1 MRLCELPFERRAL
14 PNLLREQAAAI
25 PDAIWVRSDE
35 DRFSFGTADRVVDTY
50 ARGLAALGVGPGS
63 LVAVMMENSPE
74 MIWAIMAITRLG
86 AIFVAVNAALK
97 AGFLRH
103 VLNHSGA
110 TAIILDGHL
119 GPRLAAVL
127 AETPLLRLAIVAGDG
142 APIAHLRT
150 LSLSELRVSGD
161 GPVECPARGDDLM
174 AILYTSGT
182 TGASKGV
189 AMSHNYWYEAVM
201 SLHER
206 RDIRDGDV
214 FYVSSPM
221 FHAAALLQQVFTP
234 LALGLSLAVDR
245 RFSVSGFWDRLRHY
259 RATQIF
265 TMSAQHLW
273 LWNAPPRADDAD
285 NPARVWGAVPLAAEL
300 HEPFKRRFGIEH
312 LWNTY
317 GQTEAMVVAS
327 TDVRR
332 PHKAGSSG
340 WARPEVELAV
350 VDDLDRPVLAG
361 AVGELVV
368 RPRTPYT
375 LMSGYWRDS
384 EATVAAD
391 RNLWY
396 HTGDLA
402 RIDTDGEVFFLDR
415 KADYLRVH
423 GENISSFEV
432 EAAVVEHPE
441 IAEAAVVG
449 VPSGPGDTEE
459 ELMVYVILKPP
470 SRLDALGVFR
480 HCLESLPRFAV
491 PRFIEVVDELPRTP
505 TDRVRKAEL
514 RRRGVSSATWDR
526 IAAGHEILR

>member
-25 PDAIWVRSDE
+25 PDAIWVRFDD
-35 DRFSFGTADRVVDTY
+35 DRFSFAAADRIVDAY
-50 ARGLAALGVGPGS
+50 ARGLAGLGVGLES

-86 AIFVAVNAALK
+86 GVFVAVNTALK
-97 AGFLRH
+97 GGFLRH
-103 VLNHSGA
+103 VLNQSGA
-110 TAIILDGHL
+110 TVIIIDGHL
-119 GPRLAAVL
+119 GERLAAVE
-127 AETPLLRLAIVAGDG
+127 AETPQLQLAIVAGD
-142 APIAHLRT
+142 AWPFAHLRT
-150 LSLSELRVSGD
+150 LSLAELQVDGG
-161 GPVECPARGDDLM
+161 GPVECPKRGDDVM
-174 AILYTSGT
+174 TILYTSGT

-201 SLHER
+201 SLRER

-259 RATQIF
+259 GATQVF

-273 LWNAPPRADDAD
+273 LWNAAPRADDAD
-285 NPARVWGAVPLAAEL
+285 NPARVWGAVPLAPEL

-312 LWNTY
+312 LWSTY
-317 GQTEAMVVAS
+317 GQTEAMVVTC

-332 PHKAGSSG
+332 PYKAGSSG

-350 VDDLDRPVLAG
+350 VDDFDRRLPAG

-368 RPRTPYT
+368 RPQTPYT
-375 LMSGYWRDS
+375 LMNGYWRNP
-384 EATVAAD
+384 EATVTAF

-402 RIDTDGEVFFLDR
+402 RIDSDGEVFFLDR
-415 KADYLRVH
+415 KADYLRVR

-432 EAAVVEHPE
+432 EAAIVEHPG

-449 VPSGPGDTEE
+449 VSSGLDGGEE
-459 ELMVYVILKPP
+459 ELMAYVILKPP
-470 SRLDALGVFR
+470 SQLDALGVFK
-480 HCLESLPRFAV
+480 HCLENLPRFAV
-491 PRFIEVVDELPRTP
+491 PRFVEIVDELPRTP
-505 TDRVRKAEL
+505 TNRVQKAEL
-514 RRRGVSSATWDR
+514 RRRGVSPATWDR
-526 IAAGHEILR
+526 IGAGHDIPR